1 MLELDDFK
9 RQYEMERERLA
20 KLWDAYEIQERE
32 LQQDKEKITKINE
45 IAADKDRIIISL
57 KHVLETRDAELRNA
71 QVELN
76 KLKREREE
84 YQPKA
89 EELQRLYREE
99 KDKLSKLFI
108 LAQELDT
115 NLSAAKQDILVRDEW
130 FKTHVEAFRGA
141 QRVVESY
148 DRMMR
153 ESRERREARPLI
165 REDIK
170 RIVETKTKPIDTV
183 IETKGTIPKSEV
195 ATQITSSEPMTRE
208 SFIDLLTTVPSLG
221 RSKAEAIY
229 NAGYTGLAKIRQATP
244 KELSEAKGVSID
256 LARKI
261 KRQFR

>member
-170 RIVETKTKPIDTV
+170 RIVETKPIETV
-183 IETKGTIPKSEV
+183 TETKGTIPKPEV
-195 ATQITSSEPMTRE
+195 ATQISEPMTRE

>member
-32 LQQDKEKITKINE
+32 LQQNKEKITKINE
-45 IAADKDRIIISL
+45 ITADKDRIIISL

-115 NLSAAKQDILVRDEW
+115 NLSAAKQDILARDEW
-130 FKTHVEAFRGA
+130 FKTHVEAFRGV

-153 ESRERREARPLI
+153 ETRERKDARPLI

-170 RIVETKTKPIDTV
+170 RIVETKTKPIETV
-183 IETKGTIPKSEV
+183 TEIKGAIPKPEV
-195 ATQITSSEPMTRE
+195 ATQISEPMTRE
-208 SFIDLLTTVPSLG
+208 SFVDLLTTVPSLG

-244 KELSEAKGVSID
+244 KELSEVKGVSID
-256 LARKI
+256 LARKV